1 MSLFV
6 DYSIDPISVGMCT
19 LPEAQVLF
27 ELYVCHLSPRLI
39 QVGTDPGLA
48 SGHTWR
54 CSFLL
59 TVILHTAARH
69 ATSSLVPRAPTITRV
84 LDRHLHSTLWPRVL
98 VENKKNVHICQACML
113 WATLVSQPENGQEN
127 MGWTLFG
134 HASESSCV

>member
-1 MSLFV
+1 MGFW
-6 DYSIDPISVGMCT
+6 DRRIQT
-19 LPEAQVLF
+19 LE
-27 ELYVCHLSPRLI
+27 YVRS
-39 QVGTDPGLA
+39 
-48 SGHTWR
+48 R

-134 HASESSCV
+134 HASESRSIRGHLTSLLAASGDRG

>member
-1 MSLFV
+1 MGFW
-6 DYSIDPISVGMCT
+6 DRRIHT
-19 LPEAQVLF
+19 LE
-27 ELYVCHLSPRLI
+27 YVRS
-39 QVGTDPGLA
+39 
-48 SGHTWR
+48 R